1 MRGVTLMDKGLS
13 ALSGQTTWEQ
23 RASIPPSRRLV
34 WVWVFL
40 LTVAVAWG
48 VKKSIAPAGV
58 SLQRAGLEA
67 AQTAMSKRALEGK
80 PGETVEV
87 LLGEDVK
94 QAFCFVPAGSFTMGS
109 SVEKESLDGHENQA
123 QVTITQSFWLA
134 KTEVTQAQWKVV
146 MGGVPSSFKG
156 ANLPVESITW
166 HDAQDFIERMNS
178 KGILPA
184 GWKWALPTEAQWE
197 YACRAGQ
204 TRQYSGGSLDAS
216 GWYSGNSNRR
226 THEVG
231 VMQPNPWGLHD
242 MNGNVSEWCADWYG
256 AELAGG
262 MDPQGYS
269 WGFLRVR
276 RGGSWGDGALKCRS
290 AHRDRL
296 SPDVRDSLVGFRP
309 ALIRMD

>member
-1 MRGVTLMDKGLS
+1 MDKGLS
-13 ALSGQTTWEQ
+13 ALSGQTSWEH
-23 RASIPPSRRLV
+23 RASVPSSRRLV
-34 WVWVFL
+34 WVFAFL
-40 LTVAVAWG
+40 FLAAAAWG
-48 VKKSIAPAGV
+48 IKKGV
-58 SLQRAGLEA
+58 DLTGASWQQADLGVAT
-67 AQTAMSKRALEGK
+67 TAMSKSTLEGK
-80 PGETVEV
+80 PGKILEV

-94 QAFCFVPAGSFTMGS
+94 QTFCFVPAGGFTMGNLFD
-109 SVEKESLDGHENQA
+109 KEGLDRPENQV

-134 KTEVTQAQWKVV
+134 RTEVTQAQWKVV
-146 MGGVPSSFKG
+146 MGGSPSSFKG

-166 HDAQDFIERMNS
+166 HDAQDFVERMNS
-178 KGILPA
+178 KAMLPS

-204 TRQYSGGSLDAS
+204 ARPYSGDSLDAS

-242 MNGNVSEWCADWYG
+242 MSGNVSEWCADWYS

-262 MDPQGYS
+262 MDPQGCA

-276 RGGSWGDGALKCRS
+276 RGGCWGDGASKCRS

-309 ALIRMD
+309 ALVRMD